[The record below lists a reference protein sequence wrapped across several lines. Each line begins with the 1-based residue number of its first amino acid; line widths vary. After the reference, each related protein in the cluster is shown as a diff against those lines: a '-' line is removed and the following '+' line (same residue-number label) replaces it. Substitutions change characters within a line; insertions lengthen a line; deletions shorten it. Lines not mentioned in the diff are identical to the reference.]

1 MIYKKYSTNIFYSII
16 YDLLFIINFL
26 SDIYSKKEP
35 INQMQKEVLENF
47 SNNIKE
53 KKRKFKKDEK
63 MTVDDDTKI
72 NLRKKK
78 SEVLC
83 D

>member
-78 SEVLC
+78 VRSTL
-83 D
+83 